1 MELPEPMIES
11 QQLQI
16 LEDFATRLSYQGM
29 GLEQYLQMTGNT
41 EEKMMEQVRPQ
52 ALDRIKSRLVLEA
65 VADAEGLTASDE
77 EVEKEIEDRAK
88 QNFIAVDIAVR
99 KAADFLVDN
108 AKDGKAKK
116 SRGKKK
122 ADAEE

>member
-1 MELPEPMIES
+1 MDKYKE
-11 QQLQI
+11 
-16 LEDFATRLSYQGM
+16 R
-29 GLEQYLQMTGNT
+29 
-41 EEKMMEQVRPQ
+41 
-52 ALDRIKSRLVLEA
+52 
-65 VADAEGLTASDE
+65 LTAYDQ
-77 EVEKEIEDRAK
+77 KILRR
-88 QNFIAVDIAVR
+88 DIAVR